1 MELIPRGRRVS
12 FGEVEDMAA
21 RGGGYAAERRR
32 RVSWGEV
39 EDMAAAATAA
49 AAEGANPHP
58 NPNPNP
64 DPSPFLRRVRGRMR
78 PYPNR

>member
-21 RGGGYAAERRR
+21 RGGRYLAGRRR
-32 RVSWGEV
+32 RVSWGGA

-49 AAEGANPHP
+49 AAGGANTHP
-58 NPNPNP
+58 NPSPNP
-64 DPSPFLRRVRGRMR
+64 DPYPNLRRVQGRMR
-78 PYPNR
+78 PYPNS